1 MSQVRVLYPPPQW
14 RISSVGRAPIKD
26 LNLCLGKF
34 LIQEP
39 EKQKFQKPETQTNVR
54 LANLK
59 APISGCGGIGRHAR
73 LRIQCLCVRV
83 QVSSPGP
90 LYPAQRLGEEK
101 PVSIPSW
108 VFVQATTLNKQPAG
122 SSLLL
127 AKLLC
132 SACRLVSTGSRVRSP
147 GTITLRKVGY
157 TVIKKRQPGRT
168 IGNPSHLLNIWA
180 HSSSGRAPALQ
191 AGGGE
196 FEPRWVHHKIFGL
209 EQRKYAQVT
218 LLTLTSDTIHL
229 PLKEKSRGSTPGIE

>member
-14 RISSVGRAPIKD
+14 RISSVGRAPIKN

-34 LIQEP
+34 IIQEP

-54 LANLK
+54 LADLK
-59 APISGCGGIGRHAR
+59 AITSGCGGIGRHAR

-90 LYPAQRLGEEK
+90 LYPAWRLGEEK

-127 AKLLC
+127 AKLLRSKYRKSGAESRHYHPPQSRLHRHKEEAARTEHWEPLSPTKYTGPQLIWE
-132 SACRLVSTGSRVRSP
+132 SACLASRRWRVRASLGP
-147 GTITLRKVGY
+147 
-157 TVIKKRQPGRT
+157 P
-168 IGNPSHLLNIWA
+168 
-180 HSSSGRAPALQ
+180 
-191 AGGGE
+191 
-196 FEPRWVHHKIFGL
+196 
-209 EQRKYAQVT
+209 
-218 LLTLTSDTIHL
+218 
-229 PLKEKSRGSTPGIE
+229 